1 MHQTSPEQ
9 YRKSISAIVA
19 AAARLPKAMRGADP
33 KRFLQ
38 AYYANVDAEDIV
50 ARNPTELAA
59 AALSHLMFARQR
71 RGRALVRVFNP
82 TLREY
87 GYSSPHTVIEM
98 INDDMP
104 FLVDSIGLALT
115 RRALTLHFLTHPV
128 FAVTRDKT
136 GVLRSVEERGL
147 AADKRHR
154 LESFQRIEVDRIV
167 DAATLQS
174 LCAEIERSMRDVRV
188 ACADWEKM
196 RDTARRTADDL
207 NSLSARFDS
216 RDVSEAQAL
225 LAWMD
230 DRHFTFLGY
239 KEYLLRSRKGND
251 ALEAVESTGLGI
263 LRRGHKRP
271 PNISRSLSADI
282 RRQSRSRDLVLV
294 TKANLQSTVHRAGYL
309 DYVGVKHFDAKGRL
323 IGERRFLGLWTSAAY
338 SCAPR
343 DIPLVR
349 HKVAQVVLHF
359 ALAPDSHDGKA
370 LHHILESF
378 PRDELFQ
385 ANVPELNRI
394 VTGIFGLQERPRVR
408 LLLRRDP
415 FRRFYSC
422 LVFVPREKYNT
433 QVRQRIERVIGE
445 AFSAISMESQV
456 QIAESNLARIHIVA
470 RTLPRE
476 AVRSDTDKL
485 EGASRSRCAPGPMT
499 SRPPCWRDSTKPMRC
514 SCSRC
519 TRRRFPPP
527 IPRIFRA
534 TPPRTTSLFWK
545 RRRRSRSGCISI
557 STGPIRATRIDFF

>member
-1 MHQTSPEQ
+1 MRQASTEQ
-9 YRKSISAIVA
+9 YRKNVAAIVA
-19 AAARLPKAMRGADP
+19 VARLPNSVRGMDP

-38 AYYANVDAEDIV
+38 AYYANVDAEDIA
-50 ARNPTELAA
+50 ARNPKELAA

-98 INDDMP
+98 VNDDMP

-115 RRALTLHFLTHPV
+115 RRALTLHFLTHPI
-128 FAVTRDKT
+128 FAVTRDKA
-136 GVLRSVEERGL
+136 GVLRSIGERGS
-147 AADKRHR
+147 AADKHHR
-154 LESFQRIEVDRIV
+154 LESFQHVEVDRMV

-174 LCAEIERSMRDVRV
+174 LSAEIERSMRDVRV
-188 ACADWEKM
+188 ACADWDKM
-196 RDTARRTADDL
+196 REAARGTAEDL
-207 NSLSARFDS
+207 NALSARFDP

-225 LAWMD
+225 LAWME

-239 KEYLLRSRKGND
+239 KEYLLRGRKGHD

-263 LRRGHKRP
+263 LRRGHKRA
-271 PNISRSLSADI
+271 PNTSRSLSADI

-309 DYVGVKHFDAKGRL
+309 DYVGVKHFNAKGRL

-338 SCAPR
+338 NSAPR
-343 DIPLVR
+343 EIPLVR

-370 LHHILESF
+370 LQHILESF
-378 PRDELFQ
+378 PRDELFE
-385 ANVPELNRI
+385 ASVPELNRV

-422 LVFVPREKYNT
+422 LIFVPREKYNT

-445 AFSAISMESQV
+445 AFSALSMESQV

-470 RTLPRE
+470 RTLPSESTRIDNHALE
-476 AVRSDTDKL
+476 RRIATAVRSWSDDFKSALLARFDEAYALQLFETYAQALPAAYTEDFTGDAASLDVTFL
-485 EGASRSRCAPGPMT
+485 EAAEKES
-499 SRPPCWRDSTKPMRC
+499 
-514 SCSRC
+514 
-519 TRRRFPPP
+519 
-527 IPRIFRA
+527 
-534 TPPRTTSLFWK
+534 
-545 RRRRSRSGCISI
+545 
-557 STGPIRATRIDFF
+557 FF